1 MQSGIYQVSRVKYN
15 FDFDELFVFPIRVCD
30 LTKNSTLS
38 LSLFSMDH
46 EEALAKIRLELFD
59 KQGALKQGTQSI
71 SLQGGV
77 GDCGTDEIQTLLC

>member
-1 MQSGIYQVSRVKYN
+1 MSRVKYN